1 MTVIIDHVGLKVADF
16 TLSRDFYTATLGA
29 LGIKLLAEFEYDGV
43 KSAGYGSESGPTF
56 WLGTGKAIRGGDT
69 HVAFV
74 APSRAAVEAFYTV
87 ALAAGGRDNGPPG
100 LRPHY
105 SPDYYA
111 AFVLDPDGNNI
122 EAVYVG
128 PEGGRP

>member
-1 MTVIIDHVGLKVADF
+1 MTTIIDHVGLKVADF
-16 TLSRDFYTATLGA
+16 SLSRDFYSAALGA

-43 KSAGYGSESGPTF
+43 KSAGYGVDRPSF
-56 WLGTGKAIRGGDT
+56 WLGSGKMQRGGDT

-74 APSRAAVEAFYTV
+74 AASRAAVEAFYTV
-87 ALAAGGRDNGPPG
+87 ALAAGGSDNGPPG

-122 EAVYVG
+122 EAAYVG

>member
-1 MTVIIDHVGLKVADF
+1 MTTIIDHVGLKVADF
-16 TLSRDFYTATLGA
+16 SLSRDFYSAVLGA

-43 KSAGYGSESGPTF
+43 KSAGYGVDRPSF
-56 WLGTGKAIRGGDT
+56 WLGSGKMRRGGDT

-74 APSRAAVEAFYTV
+74 AASRAAVEAFYTV

-122 EAVYVG
+122 EAAYVG

>member
-1 MTVIIDHVGLKVADF
+1 MTAIIDHVGLKVVDF
-16 TLSRDFYTATLGA
+16 PRSRDFYTAALGA
-29 LGIKLLAEFEYDGV
+29 LGIKLLAEFEYEGI
-43 KSAGYGSESGPTF
+43 KSAGYGDERPTF
-56 WLGTGKAIRGGDT
+56 WLGSGKAIRGGDS
-69 HVAFV
+69 HVAFI

-100 LRPHY
+100 LRQHY

-111 AFVLDPDGNNI
+111 AFVLDPDGNNV

-128 PEGGRP
+128 PEGGRQ